1 MRKDR
6 RFGKPAHGRALVSI
20 GLVCALLFVTGPAAS
35 EDGAEQIRA
44 RIGRAMQDELVV
56 GAVVGVTHNGRMVF
70 EEAFGWADREAKR
83 PQKVDNIFPIGST
96 SKPLAMTAIAI
107 LVDHGYMAL
116 DDPALKWF
124 PVLANAH
131 LEDGQP
137 VPSPTLRGLMS
148 CTSGIFT
155 RQTRPEKNYLI
166 RQWDSTLARQ
176 AELIVR
182 QPFAYPPRT
191 DYSYGGT
198 QMLVAARIAELVTEM
213 EFDEVATWLV
223 FEPLGMPDTFY
234 RRDQDL
240 SDRYSIQYLKTERGI
255 VRLRG
260 QPAVGDAIPIYNN
273 RFVLAPGGIR
283 STVRDLCRFLEV
295 HLGYG
300 KALNRRLLSQE
311 MAVEMRTDQ
320 TAPFRGDRDEM
331 MHYGLGW
338 QLDELDEDHVGAVF
352 SHGGA
357 YGTLI
362 WGDAK
367 AGLGVAMVTNRDPYG
382 LQTVRPVW
390 DDVIRIARET
400 WK

>member
-1 MRKDR
+1 MKTRQPLTNWISDR
-6 RFGKPAHGRALVSI
+6 PLAFFGLLCGLLV
-20 GLVCALLFVTGPAAS
+20 VTGSAAA
-35 EDGAEQIRA
+35 EDGAA
-44 RIGRAMQDELVV
+44 RIRTRIDRAIQDQLMV
-56 GAVVGVTHNGRMVF
+56 GAVIGVIHDGRMVF

-107 LVDHGYMAL
+107 LVDNGYMTL
-116 DDPALKWF
+116 DEPASKWF
-124 PVLANAH
+124 PVLANAR
-131 LEDGQP
+131 LEDGRP

-155 RQTRPEKNYLI
+155 NQTRPEKNYLI

-176 AELIVR
+176 ADLIVR
-182 QPFAYPPRT
+182 QPFAYHPRT

-198 QMLVAARIAELVTEM
+198 QMLVAARIAELVTDM

-240 SDRYSIQYLKTERGI
+240 SDRYSIQYIKTERGI
-255 VRLRG
+255 QRLPG
-260 QPAVGDAIPIYNN
+260 QPAVGDPIPIYNN

-295 HLGYG
+295 HLGHG
-300 KALNRRLLSQE
+300 KAFNRLLMSRT

-331 MHYGLGW
+331 VHYGLGW
-338 QLDELDEDHVGAVF
+338 QLDELDQDHVGAVF

-362 WGDAK
+362 WGDAN

-382 LQTVRPVW
+382 LQTVRQVW
-390 DDVIRIARET
+390 DDIIAIARET
-400 WK
+400 WE

>member
-1 MRKDR
+1 MTAR
-6 RFGKPAHGRALVSI
+6 RSGGPAYGPATAPA
-20 GLVCALLFVTGPAAS
+20 GLVGVLLFVAGLAAAADGP
-35 EDGAEQIRA
+35 EQIRN
-44 RIGRAMQDELVV
+44 RVHQAMQDQLMV
-56 GAVVGVTHNGRMVF
+56 GAVIGVIHDGRMVF
-70 EEAFGWADREAKR
+70 EEAFGWADREGNR
-83 PQKVDNIFPIGST
+83 PQRVDNIFPIGST

-107 LVDHGYMAL
+107 LVDNGYMTL
-116 DDPALKWF
+116 DEPASKWF
-124 PVLANAH
+124 PVLADAR
-131 LEDGQP
+131 LEDGAP

-176 AELIVR
+176 TELIVR
-182 QPFAYPPRT
+182 QPFAYVPRT
-191 DYSYGGT
+191 DHSYGGT
-198 QMLVAARIAELVTEM
+198 QMLVAARISELVAEM

-223 FEPLGMPDTFY
+223 FEPMGMPDTFY

-240 SDRYSIQYLKTERGI
+240 SDRYSIQYISRNGAI
-255 VRLRG
+255 ARLPG
-260 QPAVGDAIPIYNN
+260 QPAVGEPIPIYNN

-283 STVRDLCRFLEV
+283 STVRDLCRFLQL
-295 HLGYG
+295 HLGRG
-300 KALNRRLLSQE
+300 EAFGRRLLSEE
-311 MAVEMRTDQ
+311 MAIEMRTDQ
-320 TAPFRGDRDEM
+320 TAPFRGGRDDM

-338 QLDELDEDHVGAVF
+338 QLDELDEDHVGAAF

-362 WGDAK
+362 WGDAE

-390 DDVIRIARET
+390 DDVIEIARKN